1 MSDEIQQPD
10 SEDETDSM
18 EASEP
23 SEGSIPG
30 PVASSADD
38 NPEEEGDET
47 GLVSMVREM
56 GEEAAGN
63 SRSIREILDKPGQPL
78 SPGAPIAAEMQETIR
93 RALNPLQDYYHTISM
108 KTVNPIL
115 PAIENLS
122 KIAGFDVQKVNPIG
136 SDMVSSLRNLGSIG
150 VTNQNML
157 QGVLR
162 ESNWLGT
169 LDVFAEQR
177 KEWGR
182 LFGKILQSGFAR
194 STQDFLA
201 TSEGLK
207 YTSNRTVWHYTSGFV
222 LLQVLNKGYVWSSA
236 PQNLNDASEITHGIR
251 IIKQAFGE
259 AQDRLREEADED
271 GQATR
276 KKIKDATRKKVKQTL
291 KEVLKKDYFRNAM
304 NEIYIISASA
314 DDDSLTLF
322 RTYANGDGFGI
333 GFDPKVELSPEG
345 LVLDVDNDDV
355 NADQVSPRPI
365 SGWYR
370 VHYTPQRKKKIAEE
384 FVQNA
389 IKDIMRTDRDDIPFL
404 VAELRRHIL
413 IVASTMKDNAFKDE
427 REVRYI
433 TTNWSPLEGVV
444 RYEHARNSIV
454 PVLYI
459 RTSSDNQN
467 EPLPLRGIRCS
478 PVAPAGIVRTI
489 EGLLVQQGY
498 KKASKNV
505 RKSQQPFK
513 G

>member
-1 MSDEIQQPD
+1 MSVPVEEGLHCAFAGFSHIQGGRRIRIDEALAAAASAGWHRKCQPTSPVSSDWNDERMSDEIKQPD

-23 SEGSIPG
+23 PEGNTPG
-30 PVASSADD
+30 PVASSAEDS
-38 NPEEEGDET
+38 PEEEGDET
-47 GLVSMVREM
+47 PLASMVREM

-63 SRSIREILDKPGQPL
+63 SRSIREILDKQGQPL
-78 SPGAPIAAEMQETIR
+78 SPGAPLSAEMQESIR
-93 RALNPLQDYYHTISM
+93 RALNPLQDYYHAISM
-108 KTVNPIL
+108 KIVNPLL
-115 PAIENLS
+115 PAIEN
-122 KIAGFDVQKVNPIG
+122 
-136 SDMVSSLRNLGSIG
+136 LRNLGSIG

-162 ESNWLGT
+162 ESNWPGT

-177 KEWGR
+177 KDWGR

-194 STQDFLA
+194 STQNFLA

-207 YTSNRTVWHYTSGFV
+207 YTSNRTVWHYTSGYV

-251 IIKQAFGE
+251 IIKQAFRE
-259 AQDRLREEADED
+259 AQDRLREEADAD

-291 KEVLKKDYFRNAM
+291 KEVLKKDYYRNAM

-322 RTYANGDGFGI
+322 RNYANGDGFGI

-355 NADQVSPRPI
+355 NADQNSPRPI

-370 VHYTPQRKKKIAEE
+370 VHYTPQRKKRSL
-384 FVQNA
+384 
-389 IKDIMRTDRDDIPFL
+389 MSSSRTP
-404 VAELRRHIL
+404 
-413 IVASTMKDNAFKDE
+413 S
-427 REVRYI
+427 
-433 TTNWSPLEGVV
+433 
-444 RYEHARNSIV
+444 
-454 PVLYI
+454 
-459 RTSSDNQN
+459 RTSCG
-467 EPLPLRGIRCS
+467 L
-478 PVAPAGIVRTI
+478 I
-489 EGLLVQQGY
+489 EMT
-498 KKASKNV
+498 S
-505 RKSQQPFK
+505 RSS
-513 G
+513 